1 MHHDVFTCIYKWN
14 KKSLARHS
22 NHESKTTSLS
32 HIRALFYTLKRTL
45 FRFLCWKQR
54 HGQPNKEIN
63 SCNYI
68 QMAMLT
74 FAAESPR
81 SLWLSGSWHCD
92 SNVTLHNKWTQKQR
106 QNCFAFR
113 SPCKVHASPLSGR
126 QDKSRPKPKKFKWTQ
141 FQLVQAVEACFA
153 M

>member
-1 MHHDVFTCIYKWN
+1 MMY
-14 KKSLARHS
+14 SLVSTNGIRNLWLDIPTMKVKLLHC
-22 NHESKTTSLS
+22 HTSG
-32 HIRALFYTLKRTL
+32 HFFYTLKRTL